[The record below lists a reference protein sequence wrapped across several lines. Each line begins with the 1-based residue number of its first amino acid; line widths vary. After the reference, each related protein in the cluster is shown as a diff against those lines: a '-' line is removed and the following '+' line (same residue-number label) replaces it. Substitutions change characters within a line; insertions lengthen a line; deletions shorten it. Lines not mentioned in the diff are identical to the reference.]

1 MFNQRGLSEVPVPVS
16 QTPQEGAAIHVHQL
30 LKPGDGQGRVEMGR
44 EGMLGRDRLMEAGT
58 WVTDG
63 GDAAG
68 FVCLSM
74 GR

>member
-16 QTPQEGAAIHVHQL
+16 QTPQEGAAIHVQQL
-30 LKPGDGQGRVEMGR
+30 LKPGDGQ
-44 EGMLGRDRLMEAGT
+44 GMLGRDRLMEAGT